1 MGPQPNMVAP
11 FGQAQMNET
20 QARAFWI
27 VEPGRGEIRSTS
39 ISGLA
44 VGEVRVR
51 TLHSALS
58 LGTERLIFRGEV
70 PKSQY
75 KTMKAPFQEGD
86 FPGPV
91 KYGYCNVGVVED
103 GLKDIKGRTVFCLYP
118 HQDTFVVAA
127 DAIVPLP
134 DGLPPKRAVLAANME
149 TALNGLW
156 DAGSLMGCRIAIL
169 GAGVVG
175 CMMAVLASRIPGTD
189 VQLLDINPEKGA
201 IAKKLN
207 VAFASPD
214 QHPGNADIVVEATGA
229 IDGLDVALDLAGFEA
244 NVVVMSWYG
253 DTKVPLSLGGNFHS
267 QRLKII
273 SSQVSAVAPSHR
285 ARWSNR
291 DRLELAL
298 SLLQAEI
305 FDHLITD
312 GSRFEDLPDTLT
324 ALSSDPGNTLCHV
337 IDYGEP

>member
-1 MGPQPNMVAP
+1 MAAP

-39 ISGLA
+39 LSNPAI
-44 VGEVRVR
+44 GEVRVR
-51 TLHSALS
+51 TLYTALS
-58 LGTERLIFRGEV
+58 LGTERLVFQGKV
-70 PKSQY
+70 PISQH
-75 KTMKAPFQEGD
+75 KAMKAPFQDGD

-103 GLKDIKGRTVFCLYP
+103 GPKDLRSRIVFCLYP
-118 HQDTFVVAA
+118 HQDTYVVAA
-127 DAIVPLP
+127 DAVVPLP
-134 DGLPPKRAVLAANME
+134 DRLPPKRAVLAANME
-149 TALNGLW
+149 TAVNGLW
-156 DAGSLMGCRIAIL
+156 DAGPLMGCRIAIL

-189 VQLLDINPEKGA
+189 VQLLDINQKKAA
-201 IAKKLN
+201 IANKLD
-207 VAFASPD
+207 VAFAAPD
-214 QHPGNADIVVEATGA
+214 QHLGNADIVVEATGSTG
-229 IDGLDVALDLAGFEA
+229 GLDTALGLAGFEA

-253 DTKVPLSLGGNFHS
+253 DATVPLSLGGDFHS
-267 QRLKII
+267 RRLKIT

-285 ARWSNR
+285 DRWSNR
-291 DRLELAL
+291 DRQELAL
-298 SLLQAEI
+298 DLLKDEI

-312 GSRFEDLPDTLT
+312 CSHFEDLPETLA

-337 IDYGEP
+337 IGYGEP